1 MGAWSTSV
9 TGNDTAADLKDEYTC
24 AFYRY
29 PQEEALQKIEAY
41 VRGMFDESDPEEWCA
56 YVYSLS
62 DFMWKKGILTDAV
75 RARALQMIDS
85 GFGLEL
91 WAESGEK
98 VLRDRKKALEKFRT
112 QITSP
117 MGAVKK
123 IKPNVHTED
132 IFTAGDLIAIK
143 LMTAGKTYGTKHAA
157 SDRRMTEEA
166 FQSYDGKYIL
176 LQKHGAMFRGIPRL
190 SRRSAITGRY
200 SGCLMPY
207 SMRRPRISR
216 RRTFRRRGSARPDCR
231 ISCAKAACSI
241 SKDGSISCSAI
252 FRSRNRRF
260 RRRSG
265 MNPTAELNPSI
276 SVSAI
281 NGGIPMRSCLLPC
294 SDPDSH
300 ILYQR
305 RLSKPWNPHFSRSRR
320 INT

>member
-1 MGAWSTSV
+1 MGAWSTSA

-56 YVYSLS
+56 YVYSLA

-98 VLRDRKKALEKFRT
+98 VLRDRKKALEKFRA
-112 QITSP
+112 QITAP

-176 LQKHGAMFRGIPRL
+176 LQKAWSHV
-190 SRRSAITGRY
+190 SWHSALVPEIGDYWAVFQLFDAVFDAPPADLTPEN
-200 SGCLMPY
+200 LP
-207 SMRRPRISR
+207 
-216 RRTFRRRGSARPDCR
+216 
-231 ISCAKAACSI
+231 AA
-241 SKDGSISCSAI
+241 
-252 FRSRNRRF
+252 RF
-260 RRRSG
+260 RKTGLPYFMCESSMFYFKRRQYQLLGNFPQPEPPLPPSERHE
-265 MNPTAELNPSI
+265 PDRRAESVYFGI
-276 SVSAI
+276 S
-281 NGGIPMRSCLLPC
+281 NQWW
-294 SDPDSH
+294 DPDAQ
-300 ILYQR
+300 LLAAMQR
-305 RLSKPWNPHFSRSRR
+305 S
-320 INT
+320 

>member
-41 VRGMFDESDPEEWCA
+41 VRGMFDESDLEEWCA
-56 YVYSLS
+56 YVYSLA

-98 VLRDRKKALEKFRT
+98 VLRDRKKALEKFRA
-112 QITSP
+112 QITAP

-176 LQKHGAMFRGIPRL
+176 LQKAWSHVSWHSALVPEIGDHWAVFRLFVDHQVCNIKENRYKEFIELIESLGLGHVNTPLDMTTLSNITQDIYRYPFTKWELKIPRDAS
-190 SRRSAITGRY
+190 SRWMTAYTRMYQIADKLNKI
-200 SGCLMPY
+200 L
-207 SMRRPRISR
+207 I
-216 RRTFRRRGSARPDCR
+216 
-231 ISCAKAACSI
+231 AK
-241 SKDGSISCSAI
+241 G
-252 FRSRNRRF
+252 F
-260 RRRSG
+260 
-265 MNPTAELNPSI
+265 
-276 SVSAI
+276 
-281 NGGIPMRSCLLPC
+281 
-294 SDPDSH
+294 
-300 ILYQR
+300 
-305 RLSKPWNPHFSRSRR
+305 
-320 INT
+320 

>member
-56 YVYSLS
+56 YVYSLA
-62 DFMWKKGILTDAV
+62 DFMWKKGILTDPV

-112 QITSP
+112 QIMSP

-166 FQSYDGKYIL
+166 FQSYDGKYFL
-176 LQKHGAMFRGIPRL
+176 LQKAWSHVSWHSALVPEIGDHWAVFRLFDAVFDAPP
-190 SRRSAITGRY
+190 AD
-200 SGCLMPY
+200 
-207 SMRRPRISR
+207 ISPENLP
-216 RRTFRRRGSARPDCR
+216 TA
-231 ISCAKAACSI
+231 
-241 SKDGSISCSAI
+241 
-252 FRSRNRRF
+252 RF
-260 RRRSG
+260 RKTGLLYFMCESSMFYFKRRQYQLLGNFPQPEPPLPPSERYV
-265 MNPTAELNPSI
+265 PDRRAESVNFGI
-276 SVSAI
+276 S
-281 NGGIPMRSCLLPC
+281 NQWW
-294 SDPDSH
+294 DPDAQ
-300 ILYQR
+300 LLAAMQR
-305 RLSKPWNPHFSRSRR
+305 S
-320 INT
+320 

>member
-41 VRGMFDESDPEEWCA
+41 VRGMFDESDPEEWCT
-56 YVYSLS
+56 YVYSLA

-112 QITSP
+112 QIMSP

-176 LQKHGAMFRGIPRL
+176 LQKAWSHVSWHSALVPEIGDHWAVFRLFDAVFDAPP
-190 SRRSAITGRY
+190 AD
-200 SGCLMPY
+200 
-207 SMRRPRISR
+207 ISPENLPE
-216 RRTFRRRGSARPDCR
+216 A
-231 ISCAKAACSI
+231 
-241 SKDGSISCSAI
+241 
-252 FRSRNRRF
+252 RF
-260 RRRSG
+260 RKTGFPYFMCESSMFYFKRRQYQLLGNFPQPEPPLPPSERYV
-265 MNPTAELNPSI
+265 PDRRAESVNFGI
-276 SVSAI
+276 S
-281 NGGIPMRSCLLPC
+281 NQWW
-294 SDPDSH
+294 DPDAQ
-300 ILYQR
+300 LLAAMQR
-305 RLSKPWNPHFSRSRR
+305 S
-320 INT
+320 